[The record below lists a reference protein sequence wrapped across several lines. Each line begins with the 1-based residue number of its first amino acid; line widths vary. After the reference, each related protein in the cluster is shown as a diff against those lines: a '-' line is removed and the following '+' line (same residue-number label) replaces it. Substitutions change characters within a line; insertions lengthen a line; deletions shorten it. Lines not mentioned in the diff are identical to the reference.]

1 MSQPDLKK
9 EFIEFLTSLRLTV
22 VLLVLSMVLVFV
34 ATLAQ
39 VQLGVAGV
47 QERFFRTFFV
57 MAFWGDGR
65 IPVPVFPGGYLIGG
79 MLMLNLTASFIYR
92 FKYSTKKIGIHLT
105 HIGLVTLLMGELIS
119 GLLQED
125 FALTLNEGETKAY
138 SEAFRD
144 HELAII
150 DASDPDFDE
159 VVAIPESII
168 AKGKPIQ
175 HAKLPFRVIIHGYY
189 PNANLSMRAPMMP
202 EANNAPHFVAN
213 PANQGLG
220 PRVNITPMPIT
231 YRDDERNLPSAIIE
245 LQGTEGS
252 LGTWLVSP
260 MLVAPQAFDYNGHT
274 YRLSMRFTREY
285 KPFSL
290 TLLQLKHDVYPGSNI
305 PKNFSSR
312 VQVKSHDG
320 SEDREALIYMNHPL
334 RYQGYTFY
342 QYQMDSAN
350 GMSRL
355 QVVRNP
361 GYVLPY
367 IACILMTLGL
377 MVQFG
382 IHLVAF
388 SRRRAS

>member
-1 MSQPDLKK
+1 MSEVKK
-9 EFIEFLTSLRLTV
+9 AFIQLFTSLRLTV

-39 VQLGVAGV
+39 VQLGIVGV

-57 MAFWGDGR
+57 LSFVGDGR

-79 MLMLNLTASFIYR
+79 FLMVNLIASFLYR
-92 FKYSTKKIGIHLT
+92 FKYSAKKIGIHLT
-105 HIGLVTLLMGELIS
+105 HIGLIVLLLGELIT
-119 GLLQED
+119 GILQED
-125 FALTLNEGETKAY
+125 FALTLNEGETKGY

-150 DASDPDFDE
+150 DATHPDFDD

-168 AKGKPIQ
+168 AQGDSIQ
-175 HAKLPFRVIIHGYY
+175 HGKLPFRINVLGYY
-189 PNANLSMRAPMMP
+189 PNANLGMRGPVTADSPTHFAP
-202 EANNAPHFVAN
+202 N

-220 PRVNITPMPIT
+220 PRVAITPMPIT
-231 YRDDERNLPSAIIE
+231 YRDDERNLPSALIE

-252 LGTWLVSP
+252 LGIWLVSP
-260 MLVAPQAFDYNGHT
+260 MLVAPQTFDYEGRT
-274 YRLSMRFTREY
+274 YRLSMRFSREY
-285 KPFSL
+285 KPF
-290 TLLQLKHDVYPGSNI
+290 TVELLQLKHDVYPGSNI

-312 VQVKSHDG
+312 VRVKANDG
-320 SEDREALIYMNHPL
+320 TEDREALIYMNHPL

-361 GYVLPY
+361 GYALPY
-367 IACILMTLGL
+367 IACVLMTLGL
-377 MVQFG
+377 LVQFG
-382 IHLVAF
+382 IHLSAF
-388 SRRRAS
+388 VKRRTA